1 MSSLK
6 NDCSLFSRLYIAS
19 QTRHGDLD
27 AFFQHE
33 NQACPPSLSQMG
45 GLRTGTK
52 SELMPCLVKL
62 VPVKED
68 LSTPRVQVNI
78 LDDAGIINLLCPRT
92 AKTFQGY
99 ATDVFVPYVTSQLQH
114 LDRLDI
120 VWDLLI
126 LILILIHDDLYMVD
140 SLKVDTRSKRGK
152 GVRRR
157 VELPTAVPEKWQEF
171 LRIVDK
177 KTELFPFLA
186 SNVADVDTNKHRIT
200 TQGTGVLCFSRQ
212 DVSAL

>member
-68 LSTPRVQVNI
+68 LSTPEYRS
-78 LDDAGIINLLCPRT
+78 
-92 AKTFQGY
+92 TF
-99 ATDVFVPYVTSQLQH
+99 
-114 LDRLDI
+114 
-120 VWDLLI
+120 W
-126 LILILIHDDLYMVD
+126 MM
-140 SLKVDTRSKRGK
+140 
-152 GVRRR
+152 
-157 VELPTAVPEKWQEF
+157 
-171 LRIVDK
+171 
-177 KTELFPFLA
+177 LA
-186 SNVADVDTNKHRIT
+186 SSTCFA
-200 TQGTGVLCFSRQ
+200 QGLQRHSKVMPLMSSCRMSRPSFSI
-212 DVSAL
+212 